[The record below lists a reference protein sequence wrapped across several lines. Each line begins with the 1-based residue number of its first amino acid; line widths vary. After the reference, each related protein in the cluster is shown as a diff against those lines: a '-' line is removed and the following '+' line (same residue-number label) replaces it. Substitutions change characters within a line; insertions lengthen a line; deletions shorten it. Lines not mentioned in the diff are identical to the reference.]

1 MDGCPRFCSK
11 WALFLFIPVFLGTFL
26 SCVSMATIT
35 FHGVGIK
42 ALSAC
47 VPPRIVYNKDLGYLI
62 PEEEIEKTINNI
74 GIEQR
79 RIADD
84 DVTASD
90 LCFKAAQQLMAD
102 NEIDPA
108 SIDVLLFMSQTPDY
122 RIPATSCL
130 LQERLGLSK
139 ETLCFDISLGCSGYL
154 FALSTAFAYAS
165 MQGVNRV
172 LLLDGETFSKIVN
185 RRDKVDWPLY
195 GDAGTAT
202 LVEKGD
208 FGDSTFI
215 LNTDGSGKDVLKVHA
230 GMRNPITPDSCVERE
245 REDGN
250 IRTDLEVFM
259 DGMDVFNFAISK
271 VPRSI
276 KSLLQVSENSVE
288 DVDYLVFH
296 QANRFMMD
304 FFVKKL
310 KINPDKVPYCIHKY
324 GNTSSASVPL
334 TISSELVGALDGN
347 KTVVLSAFGAG
358 LSWGAALLQMHDCK
372 VSPVV
377 EY

>member
-1 MDGCPRFCSK
+1 M
-11 WALFLFIPVFLGTFL
+11 
-26 SCVSMATIT
+26 
-35 FHGVGIK
+35 
-42 ALSAC
+42 SAC
-47 VPPRIVYNKDLGYLI
+47 VPPGVVDNRDLGYLI
-62 PEEEIEKTINNI
+62 PEEEIDKTINNI

-79 RIADD
+79 RIADV

-90 LCFKAAQQLMAD
+90 LCYKAARQLMDD
-102 NEIDPA
+102 NGIDPA

-130 LQERLGLSK
+130 LQHRLGLPR
-139 ETLCFDISLGCSGYL
+139 ETMCFDISLGCSGYL
-154 FALSTAFAYAS
+154 YALSTAFAYAS
-165 MQGVNRV
+165 MQGINRV

-208 FGDSTFI
+208 YGTSTFM
-215 LNTDGSGKDVLKVHA
+215 LNTDGSGEDVLKVHA
-230 GMRNPITPDSCVERE
+230 GMRHPITADSCVERE

-250 IRTDLEVFM
+250 IRTELEVFM

-271 VPRSI
+271 VPKSI
-276 KSLLQVSENSVE
+276 KLLLQQTNRTID

-310 KINPDKVPYCIHKY
+310 KISPEHVPYCIGKY

-334 TISSELVGALDGN
+334 TIVSELAGKLDGEH
-347 KTVVLSAFGAG
+347 TVVMSAFGAG
-358 LSWGAALLQMHDCK
+358 LSWGSAMVAMRDCK
-372 VSPVV
+372 ISPVFD
-377 EY
+377 Y

>member
-1 MDGCPRFCSK
+1 
-11 WALFLFIPVFLGTFL
+11 
-26 SCVSMATIT
+26 MAKIT

-42 ALSAC
+42 AMSAC
-47 VPPRIVYNKDLGYLI
+47 VPPDIVYNKDLGYLI

-79 RIADD
+79 RIVAD

-90 LCFKAAQQLMAD
+90 LCFKAAQQLMTD
-102 NEIDPA
+102 NGIAPE
-108 SIDVLLFMSQTPDY
+108 SIDVLLFMSQTADY

-130 LQERLGLSK
+130 LQHRLGLPR
-139 ETLCFDISLGCSGYL
+139 ETMCLDISLGCSGYV

-165 MQGVNRV
+165 MEGVNRV

-185 RRDKVDWPLY
+185 RYDKVDWPLY

-202 LVEKGD
+202 LIEKGD
-208 FGDSTFI
+208 FGDAVFN
-215 LNTDGSGKDVLKVHA
+215 LNTDGSGEEVLKIHA
-230 GMRNPITPDSCVERE
+230 GLRNPITPDSCVARE

-250 IRTDLEVFM
+250 IRSDLEVFM

-271 VPRSI
+271 VPRNI
-276 KSLLQVSENSVE
+276 KALLQDADKTID
-288 DVDYLVFH
+288 DVDYLIFH

-310 KINPDKVPYCIHKY
+310 KISPDKVPYCIHKY

-334 TISSELVGALDGN
+334 TIVSELCDKLGADNTL
-347 KTVVLSAFGAG
+347 VLSAFGAG
-358 LSWGAALLQMHDCK
+358 LSWGSAILSMRDCK
-372 VSPVV
+372 VSPVI

>member
-1 MDGCPRFCSK
+1 
-11 WALFLFIPVFLGTFL
+11 
-26 SCVSMATIT
+26 MAKIT

-47 VPPRIVYNKDLGYLI
+47 VPSEIVYNKDLGYLI
-62 PEEEIEKTINNI
+62 PEEEIEKTISNI

-79 RIADD
+79 RIAAP

-90 LCFKAAQQLMAD
+90 LCFKAARQLMED
-102 NEIDPA
+102 NDIAPE
-108 SIDVLLFMSQTPDY
+108 SIDVLLFMSQTADY

-130 LQERLGLSK
+130 LQQRLGLPK

-165 MQGVNRV
+165 MQGINRV

-202 LVEKGD
+202 LIEKGD
-208 FGDSTFI
+208 YGESTFM
-215 LNTDGSGKDVLKVHA
+215 LYTDGSGENVLKIHA
-230 GMRNPITPDSCVERE
+230 GMRHPITPESCVERE
-245 REDGN
+245 QEEGN
-250 IRTDLEVFM
+250 IRSDLEVFM

-271 VPRSI
+271 VPKSI
-276 KSLLQVSENSVE
+276 KILLKETGKTID

-310 KINPDKVPYCIHKY
+310 KISPDRVPYCISKY

-334 TISSELVGALDGN
+334 TISSELHGRLDGSHS
-347 KTVVLSAFGAG
+347 VVMSAFGAG
-358 LSWGAALLQMHDCK
+358 LSWGAAIMQMRDCK
-372 VSPVV
+372 VSPVI

>member
-1 MDGCPRFCSK
+1 
-11 WALFLFIPVFLGTFL
+11 
-26 SCVSMATIT
+26 MAKIT
-35 FHGVGIK
+35 YHGVGIK
-42 ALSAC
+42 ALTAC
-47 VPPRIVYNKDLGYLI
+47 VPQDIVYNKDLGYLI

-79 RIADD
+79 RIAAP

-90 LCFKAAQQLMAD
+90 LCYKAAQQLFAD
-102 NEIDPA
+102 NNIEPD
-108 SIDVLLFMSQTPDY
+108 SIDVLLFMSQTADY

-130 LQERLGLSK
+130 LQHRLGLPR

-154 FALSTAFAYAS
+154 FALSAAFAYAS
-165 MQGVNRV
+165 MDGVNRV

-202 LVEKGD
+202 LIEKGEY
-208 FGDSTFI
+208 GDSTFI
-215 LNTDGSGKDVLKVHA
+215 LNTDGSGEETLKIHA
-230 GMRNPITPDSCVERE
+230 GMRNPITSESCVERE

-271 VPRSI
+271 GP
-276 KSLLQVSENSVE
+276 KSVKQILKETERSVE
-288 DVDYLVFH
+288 DLDYLVFH

-310 KINPDKVPYCIHKY
+310 KVSPDKVPYCIHKF

-334 TISSELVGALDGN
+334 TISSELSGRLMGDN
-347 KTVVLSAFGAG
+347 LVLMSGFGAG
-358 LSWGAALLQMHDCK
+358 LSWGSAIINMRDCN
-372 VSPVV
+372 VSPVI

>member
-1 MDGCPRFCSK
+1 
-11 WALFLFIPVFLGTFL
+11 
-26 SCVSMATIT
+26 MAKIT

-42 ALSAC
+42 AMSAC
-47 VPPRIVYNKDLGYLI
+47 VPSEIVYNKDLGYLI

-79 RIADD
+79 RIAAD
-84 DVTASD
+84 DVMASD
-90 LCFKAAQQLMAD
+90 LCFKAARQLMAD
-102 NEIDPA
+102 NDIEPE
-108 SIDVLLFMSQTPDY
+108 SVDVLLFMSQTADY

-130 LQERLGLSK
+130 LQHRLGLAR
-139 ETLCFDISLGCSGYL
+139 ETMCFDITLGCSGYL

-165 MQGVNRV
+165 MEGINRV

-208 FGDSTFI
+208 YGQSTFM
-215 LNTDGSGKDVLKVHA
+215 LNTDGSGENVLKIHA
-230 GMRNPITPDSCVERE
+230 GMRNPITAESCVERE
-245 REDGN
+245 QEDGN
-250 IRTDLEVFM
+250 IRNDLEVFM

-271 VPRSI
+271 VPKSI
-276 KSLLQVSENSVE
+276 KQLLKETDMTIDN
-288 DVDYLVFH
+288 VDYLIFH

-310 KINPDKVPYCIHKY
+310 KISPDRVPYCINKY

-334 TISSELVGALDGN
+334 TIASELAGKLDG
-347 KTVVLSAFGAG
+347 VHEVMLSAFGAG
-358 LSWGAALLQMHDCK
+358 LSWGTAIMQMRDCH
-372 VSPVV
+372 VSPVI

>member
-1 MDGCPRFCSK
+1 
-11 WALFLFIPVFLGTFL
+11 
-26 SCVSMATIT
+26 MAKIT

-47 VPPRIVYNKDLGYLI
+47 VPANVVSNRDLGYLI
-62 PEEEIEKTINNI
+62 PEEEIDKTINNI
-74 GIEQR
+74 GIDQR

-90 LCFKAAQQLMAD
+90 LCYRAARQLIDD
-102 NEIDPA
+102 NDIAPE
-108 SIDVLLFMSQTPDY
+108 SIDVLLFMSQTSDY

-130 LQERLGLSK
+130 LQHRLGLPR
-139 ETLCFDISLGCSGYL
+139 ETLCFDITLGCSGYL

-165 MQGVNRV
+165 MDGINRV

-202 LVEKGD
+202 LIEKGD
-208 FGDSTFI
+208 YGQSTFI
-215 LNTDGSGKDVLKVHA
+215 LNTDGSGENVLKIHA
-230 GMRNPITPDSCVERE
+230 GMRNPITPESCVERE
-245 REDGN
+245 QEDGN
-250 IRTDLEVFM
+250 IRSDLEVFM

-276 KSLLQVSENSVE
+276 KSLLQETGHSID

-310 KINPDKVPYCIHKY
+310 KISPDRVPYCISKY
-324 GNTSSASVPL
+324 GNTSSSSVPL
-334 TISSELVGALDGN
+334 TISSELSGRLDGDN
-347 KTVVLSAFGAG
+347 TVVMSAFGAG
-358 LSWGAALLQMHDCK
+358 LSWGSALLEMRDCK
-372 VSPVV
+372 VSPVI

>member
-1 MDGCPRFCSK
+1 
-11 WALFLFIPVFLGTFL
+11 
-26 SCVSMATIT
+26 MATIN
-35 FHGVGIK
+35 FQGVGIK
-42 ALSAC
+42 AMSAC
-47 VPPRIVYNKDLGYLI
+47 VPPGVVDNRDLGYLI
-62 PEEEIEKTINNI
+62 PEEEIDKTINNI

-79 RIADD
+79 RIADA

-90 LCFKAAQQLMAD
+90 LCYKAARQLMDD
-102 NEIDPA
+102 NGIDPA

-130 LQERLGLSK
+130 LQHRLGLPR
-139 ETLCFDISLGCSGYL
+139 ETMCFDISLGCSGYL
-154 FALSTAFAYAS
+154 YALSTAFAYAS
-165 MQGVNRV
+165 MQGINRV

-208 FGDSTFI
+208 YGTSTFM
-215 LNTDGSGKDVLKVHA
+215 LNTDGSGEDVLKVHA
-230 GMRNPITPDSCVERE
+230 GMRHPITADSCVERE

-250 IRTDLEVFM
+250 IRTELEVFM

-271 VPRSI
+271 VPKSI
-276 KSLLQVSENSVE
+276 KLLLQQTNRTID

-310 KINPDKVPYCIHKY
+310 KISPEHVPYCIGKY
-324 GNTSSASVPL
+324 GNTSSASLPL
-334 TISSELVGALDGN
+334 TIVSELAGKLDGEH
-347 KTVVLSAFGAG
+347 TVVMSAFGAG
-358 LSWGAALLQMHDCK
+358 LSWGSAMVAMRDCK
-372 VSPVV
+372 ISPVFD
-377 EY
+377 Y

>member
-1 MDGCPRFCSK
+1 
-11 WALFLFIPVFLGTFL
+11 
-26 SCVSMATIT
+26 MAKIT
-35 FHGVGIK
+35 YHGVGIK

-47 VPPRIVYNKDLGYLI
+47 VPPEIVYNKDLGYLI

-79 RIADD
+79 RIAAP
-84 DVTASD
+84 DVMASD
-90 LCFKAAQQLMAD
+90 LCYKAAVQLMTD
-102 NEIDPA
+102 NDIAPE

-130 LQERLGLSK
+130 LQQRLGLPR
-139 ETLCFDISLGCSGYL
+139 ETMCFDISLGCSGYL
-154 FALSTAFAYAS
+154 YALSTAFAYAS
-165 MQGVNRV
+165 MDGVNRV

-202 LVEKGD
+202 LIEKGD
-208 FGDSTFI
+208 YGDSTFM
-215 LNTDGSGKDVLKVHA
+215 LYTDGSGESTLKIHA
-230 GMRNPITPDSCVERE
+230 GMRNPVTPDSLVERE

-250 IRTDLEVFM
+250 RRTDMEVFM

-271 VPRSI
+271 VPKSI
-276 KSLLQVSENSVE
+276 KRLLQETDRTME

-310 KINPDKVPYCIHKY
+310 KIAPDHVPYCISKY

-334 TISSELVGALDGN
+334 TISSELSGRLGG
-347 KTVVLSAFGAG
+347 TVVMSAFGAG
-358 LSWGAALLQMHDCK
+358 LSWGAAIMQMSDCK
-372 VSPVV
+372 VSPVI

>member
-1 MDGCPRFCSK
+1 
-11 WALFLFIPVFLGTFL
+11 
-26 SCVSMATIT
+26 MAKIT

-47 VPPRIVYNKDLGYLI
+47 VPPEIVYNKDLGYLI
-62 PEEEIEKTINNI
+62 PEEEIEKTISNI

-79 RIADD
+79 RIAAP

-90 LCFKAAQQLMAD
+90 LCFKAARRLMED
-102 NEIDPA
+102 NQIAPE
-108 SIDVLLFMSQTPDY
+108 SIDVLLFMSQTADY

-130 LQERLGLSK
+130 LQQRLGLPR

-165 MQGVNRV
+165 MQGINRV

-202 LVEKGD
+202 LIEKGD
-208 FGDSTFI
+208 YGDSTFM
-215 LNTDGSGKDVLKVHA
+215 LYTDGSGENTLKIHA

-245 REDGN
+245 QEEGN

-271 VPRSI
+271 VPKSI
-276 KSLLQVSENSVE
+276 KLLLKETDKTID

-310 KINPDKVPYCIHKY
+310 KISPDRVPYCISKY

-334 TISSELVGALDGN
+334 TVSSELSGQLDGSH
-347 KTVVLSAFGAG
+347 TVVMSAFGAG
-358 LSWGAALLQMHDCK
+358 LSWGAAIMQMRDCK
-372 VSPVV
+372 VSPVI

>member
-1 MDGCPRFCSK
+1 M
-11 WALFLFIPVFLGTFL
+11 
-26 SCVSMATIT
+26 
-35 FHGVGIK
+35 
-42 ALSAC
+42 SAC
-47 VPPRIVYNKDLGYLI
+47 VPPQIVHNKDLGYLI

-79 RIADD
+79 RIAAN

-90 LCFKAAQQLMAD
+90 LCYKAARQLMSD
-102 NEIDPA
+102 NDIDPE
-108 SIDVLLFMSQTPDY
+108 SIDVLLFMSQTADY

-130 LQERLGLSK
+130 LQHRLGLPR
-139 ETLCFDISLGCSGYL
+139 ETMCLDLTLGCSGYV

-165 MQGVNRV
+165 MEGVNRV

-185 RRDKVDWPLY
+185 RYDKVDWPLY

-202 LVEKGD
+202 LIEKGD
-208 FGDSTFI
+208 YGEAVFN
-215 LNTDGSGKDVLKVHA
+215 LNTDGSGEDVLKIHA
-230 GMRNPITPDSCVERE
+230 GMRNPITPDSCVARE

-250 IRTDLEVFM
+250 IRSDLEVFM

-271 VPRSI
+271 VPKSI
-276 KSLLQVSENSVE
+276 KVLLQEADKTID

-310 KINPDKVPYCIHKY
+310 KISPDRVPYCISKY

-334 TISSELVGALDGN
+334 TISSELNGRLDGSHS
-347 KTVVLSAFGAG
+347 VVMSAFGAG
-358 LSWGAALLQMHDCK
+358 LSWGAAIMQMRDCK
-372 VSPVV
+372 VSPVI

>member
-1 MDGCPRFCSK
+1 
-11 WALFLFIPVFLGTFL
+11 
-26 SCVSMATIT
+26 MAKIT
-35 FHGVGIK
+35 YHGVGIK

-47 VPPRIVYNKDLGYLI
+47 VPCDIVYNKDLGYLI

-79 RIADD
+79 RISAP
-84 DVTASD
+84 DVMASD

-102 NEIDPA
+102 NHIQPE

-130 LQERLGLSK
+130 LQHRLGLPR
-139 ETLCFDISLGCSGYL
+139 ETMCFDISLGCSGYL
-154 FALSTAFAYAS
+154 FALSAAFAYAS
-165 MQGVNRV
+165 MEGVNRV

-208 FGDSTFI
+208 YGDATFM
-215 LNTDGSGKDVLKVHA
+215 LNTDGSGEDALKIHA
-230 GMRNPITPDSCVERE
+230 GMRNPITPESCVERE

-271 VPRSI
+271 VP
-276 KSLLQVSENSVE
+276 KSVKQLLKETDHTID

-310 KINPDKVPYCIHKY
+310 KISPDRVPYCIHKY
-324 GNTSSASVPL
+324 GNTSSASIPL
-334 TISSELVGALDGN
+334 TLSSELNGQLAGDN
-347 KTVVLSAFGAG
+347 MVLMSGFGAG
-358 LSWGAALLQMHDCK
+358 LSWGSAIMNMKDCN
-372 VSPVV
+372 VSPVI